1 MFVRDI
7 NVISFNSSRY
17 FELSLNTGPITIL
30 TPCSYNSFED
40 LKVFIGFDFV
50 SLGTIS
56 IIELS
61 ILFIVLVLTY
71 LVSVDDNEANDDPSW
86 ITLDEIVG
94 MSLVTIASPS
104 RLLPLLAGFLVFR
117 LSDIMKQPKFVA
129 ELEKHPGKLG
139 VLYDDL
145 GAGLMGLLSATI
157 VNQIINLTL

>member
-1 MFVRDI
+1 MITYVFNL
-7 NVISFNSSRY
+7 NV
-17 FELSLNTGPITIL
+17 L
-30 TPCSYNSFED
+30 
-40 LKVFIGFDFV
+40 
-50 SLGTIS
+50 
-56 IIELS
+56 ELS

-145 GAGLMGLLSATI
+145 GAGLMGLLSATVVKSDYKFNSLDNI
-157 VNQIINLTL
+157 SFAIPGFILPPELLII

>member
-1 MFVRDI
+1 MKKFLASGFGIGLFWNTYLGDKKGGGTLAAFLFALITYVFNL
-7 NVISFNSSRY
+7 NV
-17 FELSLNTGPITIL
+17 L
-30 TPCSYNSFED
+30 
-40 LKVFIGFDFV
+40 
-50 SLGTIS
+50 
-56 IIELS
+56 ELS

-117 LSDIMKQPKFVA
+117 VSDIMKQPKFVA
-129 ELEKHPGKLG
+129 ELEKYPGKLG

-145 GAGLMGLLSATI
+145 GAGLMGLLSATV
-157 VNQIINLTL
+157 VNQIINLNL